1 MHQACRFSPSTSK
14 TPDSFG
20 VDSDCPISLDAQNFK
35 THKNMMATM
44 DDHSGFLL
52 LDDGQVSLIAEI
64 LSYILEST
72 QDLARL
78 RRVSKRW
85 NSSVLPYCIR
95 NGCFLKNC
103 CAFPQSPEF
112 VEELVKVG
120 EGSYA
125 GRLYCFPPS
134 EPGDTGIFDFWV
146 QNSGTSPAPVATD
159 AMLMISDY
167 DYGKGRVVPAPEK
180 QEDYSFVNSERQHR
194 TFAEYCKT
202 LTETKSWDTFQSTGK
217 KAVDEGMFVCIEDL
231 EKAKRESLLITLVD
245 GEAGNGCIPV
255 ILTVKVPRDHIQ
267 VVESGSD
274 HDDRF
279 KIALLKTKS
288 PRDDGEDEVFPFVND
303 ETKNNS
309 ALEKEEGE
317 EDFLYPTLAGYNVT
331 EEDGLVTCQVPT
343 AFPLNYDLEMFLYDE
358 DTESH
363 LPLDALW
370 SKCQERHVREG
381 VAIADGVVPKDLN
394 DRLMS
399 QIDAFV
405 ENQAI
410 VDYHPHSNDIV
421 RDIVHPA
428 IYSYVKGVSPLLKS
442 EEEIRSLPSAIGTPI
457 EKRSPGLDYWGRPYE
472 ASPKYQWLPT
482 YFDIGIDG
490 NCTVCD
496 YINNIVPRDEQEE
509 LYASLGQL
517 FSQALPLI
525 ESVYGYCRVVKEHHL
540 RSVEEDEDY
549 DNWTEQEIVEVPV
562 SLRGKQVQVV
572 TKIVDYELSPGQT
585 YEGVW
590 HVEGMSHEEI
600 VATAIYF
607 IDRDEEI
614 EGGNILFKRA
624 FHKREAKH
632 IYFRVDQSRPDML
645 QSIIDDGLHP
655 LGQVETISGRLLV
668 FPNSHVHKVT
678 KLENVLPAADGD
690 GTTKKKRRII
700 VFFLINPEQ
709 RIVST
714 REVPVQQ
721 EHAGGSMTWAEAC
734 EHRLELMKERKY
746 TKQDWNVR
754 EIELCEH

>member
-1 MHQACRFSPSTSK
+1 
-14 TPDSFG
+14 
-20 VDSDCPISLDAQNFK
+20 
-35 THKNMMATM
+35 M
-44 DDHSGFLL
+44 DDCSGFSL
-52 LDDGQVSLIAEI
+52 LDDGQVTLIAEV
-64 LSYILEST
+64 LSYVLEST
-72 QDLARL
+72 QDLAML

-95 NGCFLKNC
+95 NGCVLKNC
-103 CAFPQSPEF
+103 GVPQSPKF

-120 EGSYA
+120 EKSYA
-125 GRLYCFPPS
+125 GRLYRFPQ
-134 EPGDTGIFDFWV
+134 DMRIFQFWV
-146 QNSGTSPAPVATD
+146 QKEGTSPASVATD
-159 AMLMISDY
+159 TMLMIADREWNSSQSV
-167 DYGKGRVVPAPEK
+167 RATEK
-180 QEDYSFVNSERQHR
+180 EEDYSFVSNEGQQR

-202 LTETKSWDTFQSTGK
+202 LTETKSWETFQRIGK
-217 KAVDEGMFVCIEDL
+217 KAIEEGMFVCVEDL
-231 EKAKRESLLITLVD
+231 EKAKRESLSILLAEGTVKIS
-245 GEAGNGCIPV
+245 CIPV
-255 ILTVKVPRDHIQ
+255 ILTVSVPVEQVQLLETSGGDKGSSKV
-267 VVESGSD
+267 
-274 HDDRF
+274 
-279 KIALLKTKS
+279 ALLTAKS
-288 PRDDGEDEVFPFVND
+288 PKGETGEETFPFLNGW
-303 ETKNNS
+303 TKNNP
-309 ALEKEEGE
+309 ALAKERE
-317 EDFLYPTLAGYNVT
+317 EEFLYPTLAGYNVS
-331 EEDGLVTCQVPT
+331 EEDGIITCQVPT
-343 AFPLNYDLEMFLYDE
+343 AFFLKQDLYEFMWE
-358 DTESH
+358 SRTESH
-363 LPLDALW
+363 LPLDVLW

-381 VAIADGVVPKDLN
+381 VAIADGVVPKALHDE
-394 DRLMS
+394 LMS
-399 QIDAFV
+399 QIDAFMK
-405 ENQAI
+405 NQAI

-442 EEEIRSLPSAIGTPI
+442 EEDIRSLPSLSGPSGE
-457 EKRSPGLDYWGRPYE
+457 EKPSGIDYWGRPYE
-472 ASPKYQWLPT
+472 ASAKYQWLPT
-482 YFDIGIDG
+482 YFEIGEDG
-490 NCTVCD
+490 NCTICD
-496 YINNIVPRDEQEE
+496 YINNIVPRAKHED
-509 LYASLGQL
+509 LYSSLGQL

-525 ESVYGYCRVVKEHHL
+525 ESVYSYCRVVKEHHL
-540 RSVEEDEDY
+540 RIDEEEELDY
-549 DNWTEQEIVEVPV
+549 NDAPIEEIEEVPV

-624 FHKREAKH
+624 FHKKEAEY
-632 IYFRVDQSRPDML
+632 IFSAVDQTRPDKL
-645 QSIIDDGLHP
+645 EKIIHEGLHP
-655 LGQVETISGRLLV
+655 LGQVETIPGRLLV

-714 REVPVQQ
+714 RDVPVQQ

-734 EHRLELMKERKY
+734 EHRLELMKERKF